1 LKSVSVGR
9 LKDLENEGWKISP
22 ADKNAVKEKVASN
35 NAAVAIAVSLEN
47 IRSTIESIKI
57 PENTD
62 IESLLDKHYKLVS
75 DLLASL
81 EKPVFIP
88 KRMKVVRTKSTSG
101 IGFIDY
107 VDVKEI

>member
-62 IESLLDKHYKLVS
+62 IESLLNKHYQLVT
-75 DLLASL
+75 DILAV
-81 EKPVFIP
+81 EKPVVQAWEFDV
-88 KRMKVVRTKSTSG
+88 KRNKQ
-101 IGFIDY
+101 GFIDK
-107 VDVKEI
+107 VMVTANG